1 MNTKQLQ
8 AKVQKF
14 GATLS
19 AMVMPNIG
27 VFIGW
32 GILTALFI
40 PAGWRPNA
48 YLNELV
54 GPILKYLLPA
64 LIGYTAGYN
73 VHQRHLPPW
82 VW

>member
-1 MNTKQLQ
+1 MDLKVAQ

-32 GILTALFI
+32 GLLTALFI
-40 PAGWRPNA
+40 PTGWMPNKL
-48 YLNELV
+48 LNELV
-54 GPILKYLLPA
+54 
-64 LIGYTAGYN
+64 
-73 VHQRHLPPW
+73 
-82 VW
+82 